1 MQDRR
6 MDLRPPCREQRI
18 REVAGHA
25 VALVSRCPHTVEV
38 VIVVPARYLSVGA
51 KIASVGDA
59 RRAAGDAD
67 RGERRRCDE
76 ECSARRLAVTHGSE
90 STMRSSGGLLCRSG
104 VIVDID
110 TSSVIAPGATIGR
123 GTNMA
128 GLVEGRVAIVT
139 GAGRGIGR
147 EHALSLARHGAK
159 VVVNDLGGEMD
170 GSGGDL
176 SPAQE
181 VVNEIIG
188 MGGEAVANGDNVA
201 DWEGAQR
208 LINTAIE
215 TFGDLH
221 AVVNNAGILR
231 DRVLANMTEQE
242 WDAVINVHLKGTF
255 APSRWAVAYWRER
268 SKAGEPVSG
277 RIVNTTSVSGIYG
290 NAGQSNYGAAKAGIA
305 AFTNIVALEVARYG
319 VTVNA
324 VGPVALTRMTE
335 GLGPAPENDEAREA
349 RAPHWIAP
357 IVTWLCSE
365 EAAGVT
371 GRVFEASGQT
381 LAVAEG
387 WVRGPS
393 TAPIDDPTQLGP
405 VVADLLAKARPNSGM
420 DGTPGSWPQTT
431 LKS

>member
-1 MQDRR
+1 
-6 MDLRPPCREQRI
+6 
-18 REVAGHA
+18 
-25 VALVSRCPHTVEV
+25 
-38 VIVVPARYLSVGA
+38 
-51 KIASVGDA
+51 
-59 RRAAGDAD
+59 
-67 RGERRRCDE
+67 
-76 ECSARRLAVTHGSE
+76 
-90 STMRSSGGLLCRSG
+90 
-104 VIVDID
+104 
-110 TSSVIAPGATIGR
+110 
-123 GTNMA
+123 MA

-159 VVVNDLGGEMD
+159 VVVNDLGATVD
-170 GSGGDL
+170 GSGGDA
-176 SPAQE
+176 SPAHD
-181 VVNEIIG
+181 VVEEIKG
-188 MGGEAVANGDNVA
+188 MGGEAIANGDNVA

-221 AVVNNAGILR
+221 ALVNNAGILR

-255 APSRWAVAYWRER
+255 APSRWAVAYWREQA
-268 SKAGEPVSG
+268 KAGKTVSG

-290 NAGQSNYGAAKAGIA
+290 NAGQANYGAAKAGIA
-305 AFTNIVALEVARYG
+305 SFTNIVALEVARYG

-335 GLGPAPENDEAREA
+335 GLGPAPESDEAREA

-393 TAPIDDPTQLGP
+393 TTPVDDPTTLGP
-405 VVADLLAKARPNSGM
+405 IVADLLAKARGELGHGRPHRLLAP
-420 DGTPGSWPQTT
+420 DHPHALTT
-431 LKS
+431 SFS